1 MLRLILGQFITHI
14 EMLIPVDMLL
24 QNGDAIYKGSV
35 NQRKFTTPCLILQ
48 NFDRNL
54 LIYWLVNKIQYVLD
68 CLLIALLLET
78 I

>member
-35 NQRKFTTPCLILQ
+35 NQRK
-48 NFDRNL
+48 
-54 LIYWLVNKIQYVLD
+54 IYHSLFNSSKF
-68 CLLIALLLET
+68 
-78 I
+78 

>member
-54 LIYWLVNKIQYVLD
+54 LIY
-68 CLLIALLLET
+68 
-78 I
+78 